1 MAGTIKEIAEKAGV
15 SRGTVDRA
23 LNDRGRINPEVA
35 ERIRAIAKEMNYVPK
50 KKKVIKETTLKL
62 GIVTQLAKSSFM
74 IPIRSG
80 LESIIGDLKKRNI
93 DCFLEEVDGVDEA
106 AQLQALDRLVELGVK
121 GIAIMPV
128 DSDGIRE
135 KINQLTDQGILIIT
149 FNSDIL
155 GTNRQCFVGM
165 DNFKSGKTAAGLLG
179 MLTKG
184 KGKVLAIT
192 GYFGNSVNSLRVAG
206 FVEEWK
212 ESFPELELTG
222 VQSSFDSSAEVE
234 KILSNT
240 LENYSNLDGV
250 VVFSGGQAG
259 IARALEKI
267 DESKRPF
274 VIIYDL
280 TKNNIE
286 MLKNDQVDF
295 LIDQDGFVQG
305 YRSLLMLANQ
315 LQNNKTVTK
324 DALFT
329 DIIIKT
335 KYNI

>member
-179 MLTKG
+179 MLTKE
-184 KGKVLAIT
+184 
-192 GYFGNSVNSLRVAG
+192 R
-206 FVEEWK
+206 
-212 ESFPELELTG
+212 
-222 VQSSFDSSAEVE
+222 
-234 KILSNT
+234 
-240 LENYSNLDGV
+240 
-250 VVFSGGQAG
+250 
-259 IARALEKI
+259 AR
-267 DESKRPF
+267 F
-274 VIIYDL
+274 
-280 TKNNIE
+280 
-286 MLKNDQVDF
+286 
-295 LIDQDGFVQG
+295 
-305 YRSLLMLANQ
+305 
-315 LQNNKTVTK
+315 
-324 DALFT
+324 
-329 DIIIKT
+329 
-335 KYNI
+335 

>member
-135 KINQLTDQGILIIT
+135 KLIN
-149 FNSDIL
+149 
-155 GTNRQCFVGM
+155 
-165 DNFKSGKTAAGLLG
+165 
-179 MLTKG
+179 
-184 KGKVLAIT
+184 
-192 GYFGNSVNSLRVAG
+192 
-206 FVEEWK
+206 
-212 ESFPELELTG
+212 
-222 VQSSFDSSAEVE
+222 
-234 KILSNT
+234 
-240 LENYSNLDGV
+240 
-250 VVFSGGQAG
+250 
-259 IARALEKI
+259 
-267 DESKRPF
+267 
-274 VIIYDL
+274 
-280 TKNNIE
+280 
-286 MLKNDQVDF
+286 
-295 LIDQDGFVQG
+295 
-305 YRSLLMLANQ
+305 
-315 LQNNKTVTK
+315 
-324 DALFT
+324 
-329 DIIIKT
+329 
-335 KYNI
+335 